1 MREKK
6 NPGNICLGRTG
17 KLKPFGIFSA
27 AVFMALVTFFTP
39 GCTKDD
45 ESLLSDIDLLKIA
58 GIVEITPAN
67 LEESVAIN
75 PIVEVSF
82 NAETTPVELS
92 LATISLKQGT
102 TPVSGTLS
110 LSGTTVQFTSDADL
124 SPEIE
129 YTAEVWTMRKTG
141 NESDRESRYSWKF
154 RTGRNKRFDPL
165 KVVSVSPLKNSTG
178 VAVNAQPVV
187 TFNKE
192 ITTALGST
200 TKVTLKQG
208 GSNVAGTVNFSG
220 KTGTF
225 VPAAELKSNT
235 LYTGYVTFGNNN
247 SGDDDDDDDDDDNN
261 ASQNYSW
268 SFTTATGTTGDVTSP
283 AVSSVTPA
291 NNASSVSLSGA
302 ITVAFNEA
310 MNASTINATTITLK
324 QGSTAITGTVTYSGT
339 TATFTPTAG
348 LVANSVY
355 SGTVTT
361 GAKDVA
367 GNSLA
372 ANFTWSFAT
381 STAADVTPPT
391 VISVN
396 PANASTSIAITS
408 SITANFSEA
417 MNAATITATSFT
429 LKQGTASIAGA
440 VTYSGT
446 TATFQPTSALTAST
460 LYTASITTTARDV
473 AGNAIAAVY
482 TWSFTTAAG
491 QSADV
496 TPPTVVSMSPLNNAT
511 AVALN
516 SKVTAT
522 FSEAMN
528 AATITTASFTLKQG
542 ATSVAGTVTYSG
554 TTATFSPTSALT
566 GSTVYTAS
574 VTVVAK
580 DVAGNALTSAST
592 WSFTTTAP
600 VAAGLS
606 FATDVMPVL
615 AKCNACHTHN
625 WTTSSNAST
634 FYTNLVNS
642 NYVNAGAYTTS
653 KIYSKINGGHPG
665 SSLPAADLTK
675 VLTWMQEGSK
685 NN

>member
-6 NPGNICLGRTG
+6 NPGNKCPGVSG
-17 KLKPFGIFSA
+17 KLRSFGIFTA
-27 AVFMALVTFFTP
+27 AACLTAITFFTP
-39 GCTKDD
+39 ACTKDD
-45 ESLLSDIDLLKIA
+45 ESELSDIDLLKNA
-58 GIVEITPAN
+58 GIVEITPGN
-67 LEESVAIN
+67 LAESVVIN

-82 NAETTPVELS
+82 SAETTPVELS
-92 LATISLKQGT
+92 LATISLKQGS
-102 TPVSGTLS
+102 TPVPGTLS
-110 LSGTTVQFTSDADL
+110 LSGTTVQFLSDNDL
-124 SPEIE
+124 TPEIE

-154 RTGRNKRFDPL
+154 KTGRNKRNDPL
-165 KVVSVSPLKNSTG
+165 KVVSVSPLKSSTG

-192 ITTALGST
+192 LTSSLRNST
-200 TKVTLKQG
+200 KITLKQG
-208 GSNVAGTVNFSG
+208 GSNVAGSVNYSG

-225 VPAAELKSNT
+225 VPSADLKANT
-235 LYTGYVTFGNNN
+235 LYTAYVTFGNNN
-247 SGDDDDDDDDDDNN
+247 SGDDDDDDNS
-261 ASQNYSW
+261 SQNYSW
-268 SFTTATGTTGDVTSP
+268 SFTTAGGTGDVTSP
-283 AVSSVTPA
+283 AVTSVTPA
-291 NNASSVSLSGA
+291 NNASSVSLTSA

-310 MNASTINATTITLK
+310 MNASTINATTITIK
-324 QGSTAITGTVTYSGT
+324 QGSTSVTGTVTYSGT
-339 TATFTPTAG
+339 TAKFTPSAS

-355 SGTVTT
+355 TGTVTT

-381 STAADVTPPT
+381 STAADVTAPT
-391 VISVN
+391 VSSVV
-396 PANASTSIAITS
+396 PANLATAIAVSST
-408 SITANFSEA
+408 ITANFSEA
-417 MNAATITATSFT
+417 MNAATITAASFT
-429 LKQGTASIAGA
+429 LKQGTTSVTGA

-446 TATFQPTSALTAST
+446 SAKFTPASALTANT
-460 LYTASITTTARDV
+460 LYTASILQTARDV

-491 QSADV
+491 TQADV
-496 TPPTVVSMSPLNNAT
+496 TPPTVVSMNPLNNAT

-516 SKVTAT
+516 SKVTAA

-528 AATITTASFTLKQG
+528 AATITAASFTLKQG
-542 ATSVAGTVTYSG
+542 TASVAGTVTYSG

-574 VTVVAK
+574 VTVAAK
-580 DVAGNALTSAST
+580 DAAGNSLTSAST

-642 NYVNAGAYTTS
+642 NYVNPTTYTTS

-665 SSLPAADLTK
+665 SDLPAADLTK
-675 VLTWMQEGSK
+675 VITWMQQGSK